1 MPAKE
6 GEFMEKRLDVA
17 CVGILVADAIGR
29 TIDGIPERGKLQ
41 LVDRIDLFVGGCASN
56 AGIDLAKIGLS
67 VGVLGKIGDDGF
79 GRFISDSLV
88 KEGVD
93 VTGLVSDP
101 AFGTSASLVLVDG
114 SGERT
119 FLHCYGANAEYHL
132 SDVRMD
138 VIERSKLL
146 FIAGTMLLPGF
157 DGAPAAE
164 LLEKASRMGVV
175 TVLDTAWDSKGRW
188 MHILSPCLPH
198 LDYFLPSYEEAVQ
211 LSGLE
216 DPERIARFFL
226 DRGVRKAVAVKLGKD
241 GCLVADRAG
250 LVARIPTYASAK
262 VVETT
267 GAGDA
272 FCAGFTAGL
281 SKGWD
286 LLECARFANATGTF
300 CVTAAGATTGMRPL
314 AEIQAFMAAHP
325 DENRPQV
332 LSRGAAK

>member
-1 MPAKE
+1 
-6 GEFMEKRLDVA
+6 MEKRLDVA

-93 VTGLVSDP
+93 VTGLVSD
-101 AFGTSASLVLVDG
+101 AGVGTSASLVLVDG
-114 SGERT
+114 GGERS
-119 FLHCYGANAEYHL
+119 FLHCLGANAEYRL

-138 VIERSKLL
+138 SVARARIL
-146 FIAGTMLLPGF
+146 FIAGTMLMPAF
-157 DGAPAAE
+157 DGEPAAE
-164 LLEKASRMGVV
+164 LLKKATAMGVV
-175 TVLDTAWDSKGRW
+175 TVLDTAWDSRGRW
-188 MHILSPCLPH
+188 MSVLAPCLPH
-198 LDYFLPSYEEAVQ
+198 LDYFLPSYEEAVE
-211 LSGLE
+211 LSGE
-216 DPERIARFFL
+216 KDPERIARFFL
-226 DRGVRKAVAVKLGKD
+226 GRGVRRAVAVKLGKD
-241 GCLVADRAG
+241 GCLVADRSG
-250 LVARIPTYASAK
+250 FVARIPTYGSVR

-272 FCAGFTAGL
+272 FCAGFTTGL
-281 SKGWD
+281 ARGWD
-286 LLECARFANATGTF
+286 LVECARFANATGTF
-300 CVTAAGATTGMRPL
+300 CVTAAGATTGMRSL

-325 DENRPQV
+325 DENVPQAV
-332 LSRGAAK
+332 ARGVAK